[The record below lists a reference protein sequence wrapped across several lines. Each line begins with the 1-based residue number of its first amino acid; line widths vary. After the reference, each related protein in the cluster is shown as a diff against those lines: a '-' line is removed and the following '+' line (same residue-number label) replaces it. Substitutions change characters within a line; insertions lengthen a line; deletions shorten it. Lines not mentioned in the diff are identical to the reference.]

1 MAVAG
6 VKFWTTSL
14 AEQPAK
20 AVASAA
26 KYAHTA
32 SRPSCLWCEAI
43 APDSLSVAHRLQ
55 RRSLRGMPITS
66 CPAKPVRALII
77 WLQNAAIDGCWV
89 VRPWLREV
97 AQAAK
102 GRY

>member
-32 SRPSCLWCEAI
+32 SRPSCPWCEAGE
-43 APDSLSVAHRLQ
+43 PDFLSVAIDCKGVHLEVC
-55 RRSLRGMPITS
+55 RSQAAT
-66 CPAKPVRALII
+66 PARALIV
-77 WLQNAAIDGCWV
+77 WFQNAAIDGCWAV
-89 VRPWLREV
+89 GQWLREV
-97 AQAAK
+97 AHAPK

>member
-43 APDSLSVAHRLQ
+43 APDSLSVA
-55 RRSLRGMPITS
+55 
-66 CPAKPVRALII
+66 
-77 WLQNAAIDGCWV
+77 IDC
-89 VRPWLREV
+89 
-97 AQAAK
+97 K
-102 GRY
+102 GVH